1 MKINLTRY
9 TLAGSALLVILAF
22 FIGRWTASPP
32 SEPNGP
38 QNHANHSTGSTDP
51 TTWTCAMHPQIQQP
65 EPGQCPICGMNLIP
79 LKNDSGSQQGPR
91 TLSMSE
97 SSKALAD
104 IQTTLIEKR
113 FPEAEIR
120 LVGKLEYD
128 ETKVKSLTARFPARI
143 DELFVNFNG
152 VSVKEGQHLARV
164 YSPELL
170 TAQSELLSAY
180 RFSPTSSSTRAAKEK
195 LRLWDLRP
203 EQIEEIIESNQA
215 KDHFELKA
223 PMSGVVVSKNV
234 NEGDY
239 LKTGQAL
246 FKIVDLSELWLKLD
260 AYESDLSWLRFGQSI
275 AFSVQSYP
283 GTDFQ
288 GRIAFIEPE
297 IDQRTRTVSVRVNV
311 PNTEGKL
318 KPGMFARAI
327 AHSKVAQAGK
337 VYAPEFAGK
346 WISPMHP
353 EIVMDA
359 PGLCSICG
367 MDLVPAE
374 QLGYVQDLDETP
386 PLVVPASAVLR
397 TGNRAVVYIEV
408 PNTEN
413 PTFEGREI
421 EIGPRAGDIF
431 VVVSG
436 LQEGERVVT
445 NGAFKIDSSLQI
457 QAKPSMMNPEG
468 GGPVPGH
475 NHSKANEANESA
487 NNQTIIEI
495 DTNIAT
501 LIMDPY
507 FELQAALAG
516 DDLES
521 ARTALMQMFE
531 ATGHSGTLPNKL
543 HEMLEAP
550 SLETVRPGFETL
562 SNAIALTVK
571 SNPSFFEGAV
581 LQMHCPMAFK
591 GKGAS
596 WLQHEEPLLN
606 PYFGALMLNCGT
618 MQADLTQSQS
628 SAEHSN
634 HAH

>member
-9 TLAGSALLVILAF
+9 VLIGNALLIILAF
-22 FIGRWTASPP
+22 LIGRWTVSPP

-38 QNHANHSTGSTDP
+38 QSHANHSTGSTDP
-51 TTWTCAMHPQIQQP
+51 ATWTCAMHPQIQQP
-65 EPGQCPICGMNLIP
+65 QPGKCPICGMDLIP
-79 LKNDSGSQQGPR
+79 LKKDSGSQQGPR
-91 TLSMSE
+91 TLTMSE

-152 VSVKEGQHLARV
+152 VSVKEGYHLARV

-203 EQIEEIIESNQA
+203 EQIEAIIESDQA

-275 AFSVQSYP
+275 AFSVESYP

-288 GRIAFIEPE
+288 GRIAFIEPG
-297 IDQRTRTVSVRVNV
+297 IDQKTRTVSVRVNV
-311 PNTEGKL
+311 PNEEGKL

-353 EIVMDA
+353 EIVRDA
-359 PGLCSICG
+359 PGLCDICG

-457 QAKPSMMNPEG
+457 LAKPSMMNPEG
-468 GGPVPGH
+468 GVPAPGH
-475 NHSKANEANESA
+475 NHGKANEANESA

-507 FELQAALAG
+507 FELQAAFAG

-521 ARTALMQMFE
+521 ARTAIMRMFE
-531 ATGHSGTLPNKL
+531 ATSHSGTLPNKL

-550 SLETVRPGFETL
+550 SLEVVRPGFETL

-581 LQMHCPMAFK
+581 LQMHCPMAFD

-596 WLQHEEPLLN
+596 WLQREEPLLN
-606 PYFGALMLNCGT
+606 PYFGATMLNCGT
-618 MQADLTQSQS
+618 MQANLTQSQS
-628 SAEHSN
+628 SDEDSN